1 MLIDGPDVAEWTLLL
16 AHGAG
21 APMDSAFMEDI
32 ARELAAA
39 GVRVVRFEFPYMA
52 RRRLDGRK
60 RPPDREEI
68 LLKTWREVI
77 GQFGEAKRLAVG
89 GKSMGGRMASMIADK
104 VGAGA
109 LVCFGYPFHPPGR
122 PEKAR
127 TAHLENLTTPA
138 LVVQGTRDPFGNRA
152 DVEVYRLSSS
162 IQLHWIED
170 GDHDLKPGRAS
181 GREHGEALEE
191 ATRAAAGFLASITK

>member
-1 MLIDGPDVAEWTLLL
+1 MDGPDDAEWTLLL

-21 APMDSAFMEDI
+21 APMDSAFMERV
-32 ARELAAA
+32 AGGLAE
-39 GVRVVRFEFPYMA
+39 GGMRVVRFEFPYMA

-60 RPPDREEI
+60 RPPDREDV
-68 LLKTWREVI
+68 LLDTWREVI

-89 GKSMGGRMASMIADK
+89 GKSMGGRMASMVADE

-122 PEKAR
+122 PGKTR
-127 TAHLENLTTPA
+127 TAHLESLRTPA
-138 LVVQGTRDPFGNRA
+138 LVVQGTRDPFGTRA
-152 DVEVYRLSSS
+152 EVEGYRLSGS
-162 IQLHWIED
+162 IRLHWIED

-181 GREHGEALEE
+181 GRRHDGAIEE
-191 ATRAAAGFLASITK
+191 ATRAAADFLGSIMN